1 MAVKVVLDIFPD
13 YNFWFC
19 SSVNLPPRKI
29 FSSTAGEP
37 SVGTISRS
45 KKKEVIAHDLVM
57 ILAST
62 ILKKQYI
69 SIQRLISVVCRM
81 LVNPIGPTVCSLV
94 VVIHRP

>member
-1 MAVKVVLDIFPD
+1 MIVKVVFAIFPD

-37 SVGTISRS
+37 AVETISRS

-57 ILAST
+57 ILASF
-62 ILKKQYI
+62 LCM
-69 SIQRLISVVCRM
+69 CRTKF
-81 LVNPIGPTVCSLV
+81 TVSTFN
-94 VVIHRP
+94 

>member
-19 SSVNLPPRKI
+19 SSVNLHPRKI
-29 FSSTAGEP
+29 FSSTVGEP
-37 SVGTISRS
+37 AVGTISRS

-62 ILKKQYI
+62 ILKKTIYF
-69 SIQRLISVVCRM
+69 
-81 LVNPIGPTVCSLV
+81 NPEANFCCLPNAGKSYQSNCMFVCSS
-94 VVIHRP
+94 HS